1 MVSDVNDWIRLTV
14 VDMEL
19 RMLVTVVDVNALVV
33 DVKLENTPVVVEVTE
48 LVVVVV

>member
-1 MVSDVNDWIRLTV
+1 
-14 VDMEL
+14 MEL

>member
-33 DVKLENTPVVVEVTE
+33 DVKLENTPVAVEVTE
-48 LVVVVV
+48 LVVV